1 VAVPLYQTLDT
12 DTTLIG
18 DAFQVAVAEHH
29 RRLSG
34 LAYVLTGDRRAAE
47 EMVAEAYARVWGRFR
62 RNQIDDLGPYLRR
75 TVVNLAHSRRRRWKL
90 ERDHAETHGR
100 EPRGRGGGWGDERGG
115 GWGGEWGGGPG
126 GPGVVASFED
136 RVDARR
142 SLHGALLTLP
152 VEQRAVIVL
161 RHLEDLS
168 EDETARVLRIRPG
181 TVKSRLARGLEA
193 LRVQLAETEETP

>member
-1 VAVPLYQTLDT
+1 VAVPLCQTADT
-12 DTTLIG
+12 GSALVG

-47 EMVAEAYARVWGRFR
+47 ELVAEAYARVWGRTR
-62 RNQIDDLGPYLRR
+62 RHQVDDLGPYLRR
-75 TVVNLAHSRRRRWKL
+75 TVVNLAHSRRRRWRL
-90 ERDHAETHGR
+90 EREHAEAQPAHHI
-100 EPRGRGGGWGDERGG
+100 
-115 GWGGEWGGGPG
+115 
-126 GPGVVASFED
+126 GVVVSFED

-142 SLHGALLTLP
+142 SLHAALLTLP

-168 EDETARVLRIRPG
+168 EDETAKVLRVRPG
-181 TVKSRLARGLEA
+181 TVKSRLARGLDA
-193 LRVQLAETEETP
+193 LRTELAEHQEAP